1 MYVFNYIC
9 FLWHTSVSLYISKIN
24 DSNDTGDGRE
34 KFKIFCY
41 YKVLA
46 LL

>member
-1 MYVFNYIC
+1 MYRFNYIR
-9 FLWHTSVSLYISKIN
+9 FLWHTSVGLYISKIN
-24 DSNDTGDGRE
+24 DSNDTGHGRE

-41 YKVLA
+41 YKVLE